1 MSFASYE
8 AMSLE
13 TMIARVQKYHPG
25 DGYRMVEKAW
35 RFAEKAHEGQF
46 RKSGEPYFIHP
57 CFVASILTDL
67 MIDPPTISAGL
78 LHDTVEDCEGIT
90 LETVRKEFGGEVA

>member
-8 AMSLE
+8 SMTLS
-13 TMIARVQKYHPG
+13 TMIARIQKYHPG
-25 DGYRMVEKAW
+25 DGYRLVEKAW
-35 RFAEKAHEGQF
+35 HFAEKAHEGQV

-67 MIDPPTISAGL
+67 MIDPPTRLSRSMKFSRLTFEPSIMPPS
-78 LHDTVEDCEGIT
+78 TNVS
-90 LETVRKEFGGEVA
+90 